1 MTKKAIKKL
10 IRKTISKDKPPDK
23 PPNKQAVKIAF
34 TAGQVQEQ
42 PFMGVSMTATQQC
55 TLTATPEDAKG
66 KPAPVDGVPEWQLS
80 NPAICSIQPDPT
92 GLTALVKATA
102 IGTTTVTVIADADL
116 TSGVQH
122 IQGTFDV
129 TVTSSQATQIFI
141 SASTPVEQTP

>member
-1 MTKKAIKKL
+1 MAK
-10 IRKTISKDKPPDK
+10 RKRRV
-23 PPNKQAVKIAF
+23 PNKPNRAVKIVF
-34 TAGQVQEQ
+34 NAGKVEEQ
-42 PFMGVSMTATQQC
+42 PNMPVSMTATQQC

-80 NPAICSIQPDPT
+80 NPAICSITPDAT

-116 TSGVQH
+116 TAGVSH

-129 TVTSSQATQIFI
+129 NVTAAMATQIFI
-141 SASTPVEQTP
+141 TASTPIEQA